1 MNRGPV
7 NLTELRERAERAI
20 ARSHAATD
28 NALPGGEPWELGK
41 LIEELRVYQAELE
54 IQNQEL
60 NAAQQEI
67 TQALGKYRSLYE
79 NLPLP
84 ALLVD
89 TLGFIVESNQLAA
102 DRLGLNRLNSLNRM
116 SVFQLFESDSRTP
129 LYAALQDKD
138 MATGQSRSLRDLWL
152 RIGRE
157 LSAPFDVNLIRL
169 GDPEGEGWHTLLV
182 LVDKSADHALRES
195 EHHFRSFTDSSLVLI
210 RATDADQRVNYVNGG
225 WLSFTGLNEQQAL
238 AGNSWAERLH
248 PGEVGRVLQTF
259 ADCFERRDV
268 FRMDYRL
275 RRHDGVYRWIRDEGT
290 PYRDST
296 GRFVG
301 YVDHCQDI
309 HDLIEARQ
317 SQAKLTGELRLNEE
331 RLRLAMEATRDGLW
345 DWNIQTGR
353 TFYSPAW
360 FRMLGYEPGDLVD
373 KAGTAELWSDLLHP
387 EEREDIQRRMFELL
401 RTAGGYDLEF
411 RLRCKN
417 GSYRCINSRGKVVER
432 AADGTPIRAIG
443 THTDITERRRMQRE
457 LAEKHGQLEKMTA
470 NIPGAVYEFELLPDG
485 RARMPWTSAVGQ
497 RLFGLD
503 PDTIKDDITPLFQ
516 RIHPEDL
523 PGLQAEIQASAQTLQ
538 PFSASYRLRD
548 ANGAVR
554 WLISNSNPE
563 PKPDGSIL
571 WYGYTQDITERR
583 EEEQRQAAQ
592 QAAIR
597 ELNERLTKIAARVPG
612 AIVQYR
618 QRPDGSA
625 CFPYASEGIWDIYR
639 LTPEEVR
646 DDAGPVFAMVHPDDL
661 EAVRAS
667 IEESA
672 RTLTNW
678 QLEYRVRFA
687 DGTVR
692 WLAGNS
698 SPEPEADGG
707 VLWHGYITDI
717 TARKAAEAE
726 LRSAS
731 LYARSL
737 IEASLDPLVTIGLMG
752 QIMDVNTATE
762 RVTGYSR
769 DNLIASDFSG
779 YFTEPEQARAGYQ
792 LAFAQGSVTN
802 YPLVIRHADGHVTE
816 VLYNASVYRD
826 EAGEVAGVFAAARD
840 VTERNHAEAQI
851 RELNASLEQ
860 KVAERTQQLAMA
872 SAAKSEFLAHMS
884 HEIRTPMNAVL
895 GFAQVLEQEP
905 LNPEQASLVRHIRES
920 GQSLL
925 HIINDILDFSKI
937 EAGQLRLEPAPF
949 ALDTMLVRVA
959 ALLEASARNRGID
972 LVVESPPVIPG
983 QLLGD
988 DLRIKQVLINL
999 VSNAIKFTEEGRVD
1013 LRIIPIVVED
1023 RQARLRFEVRD
1034 TGIGIGP
1041 EALSKLFQPFSQAD
1055 GSITRRFGGTGLG
1068 LSISRRLVE
1077 LMGGTIGADS
1087 VQGEGSTF
1095 WFELPLQRVGEDEP
1109 EAGAVTPAPAR
1120 RSGPRLSGM
1129 RVLVVDDNRMNL
1141 LLVESALKREGVET
1155 TLASDGQQAL
1165 EILRAR
1171 PGYFQ
1176 VVVMDVQMPVMD
1188 GLSATRAIRADA
1200 ALRDLPVIAFT
1211 AGVLPEERQAALAA
1225 GVNDFLAKPVDLE
1238 QLHQVLAPY
1247 RNPVAAD

>member
-20 ARSHAATD
+20 ARSHETTD

-89 TLGFIVESNQLAA
+89 ALGFIVESNQLAA
-102 DRLGLNRLNSLNRM
+102 DQLSLNRLNSLNRM

-129 LYAALQDKD
+129 LYAALQE
-138 MATGQSRSLRDLWL
+138 TSRQVPRALKNLWL
-152 RIGRE
+152 KQGQQVGT
-157 LSAPFDVNLIRL
+157 PCDVNLIRL
-169 GDPEGEGWHTLLV
+169 GDAETEGRHTLLV
-182 LVDKSADHALRES
+182 LVDKSADLALRES
-195 EHHFRSFTDSSLVLI
+195 EHHFRGFTDSSLVLI

-259 ADCFERRDV
+259 ADCFERREV

-275 RRHDGVYRWIRDEGT
+275 RRHDGAYRWIRDEGT

-345 DWNIQTGR
+345 DWNIQTGQ
-353 TFYSPAW
+353 TFYSPPW
-360 FRMLGYEPGDLVD
+360 FRMLGYEPGDLVE
-373 KAGTAELWSDLLHP
+373 KAGTADLFRDLLHP
-387 EEREDIQRRMFELL
+387 DEREDIPRRAMELL
-401 RTAGGYDLEF
+401 QTAGGYDLEF
-411 RLRCKN
+411 RLRCKD
-417 GSYRCINSRGKVVER
+417 GGYRCINSRGQVVER

-443 THTDITERRRMQRE
+443 THIDITERRRMQRE
-457 LAEKHGQLEKMTA
+457 LAEKHGQLEKLTA
-470 NIPGAVYEFELLPDG
+470 NIPGAVYQFELLPDG

-497 RLFGLD
+497 RLFGLE

-523 PGLQAEIQASAQTLQ
+523 PGLQAQIRVSAQTLQ
-538 PFSASYRLRD
+538 PFEAMYRLRD
-548 ANGAVR
+548 ADGSER
-554 WLISNSNPE
+554 WLQSNSIPD
-563 PKPDGSIL
+563 PKPDGSIV

-583 EEEQRQAAQ
+583 QEEQRQSAQ

-597 ELNERLTKIAARVPG
+597 ELNERLTKLAARVPG
-612 AIVQYR
+612 VIMQYR
-618 QRPDGSA
+618 RRPDGSD
-625 CFPYASEGIWDIYR
+625 CFPYASEGIRDIYR
-639 LTPEEVR
+639 VAPDEVR
-646 DDAGPVFAMVHPDDL
+646 EDAGPVFALVHPDDL
-661 EAVRAS
+661 AAVRAS

-678 QLEYRVRFA
+678 RLEYRVRFP

-698 SPEPEADGG
+698 SPEREADGG
-707 VLWHGYITDI
+707 VLWHGYIADI
-717 TARKAAEAE
+717 TERKAAEAE

-731 LYARSL
+731 VYARSL
-737 IEASLDPLVTIGLMG
+737 IEASLDPLVTICLRG
-752 QIMDVNTATE
+752 QIMDVNAATE

-769 DNLIASDFSG
+769 DQLIGSDFSG
-779 YFTEPEQARAGYQ
+779 YFTDPEQARAGYQ
-792 LAFAQGSVTN
+792 LVFAKGSVTN
-802 YPLVIRHADGHVTE
+802 YPLAIRHADGHVTE
-816 VLYNASVYRD
+816 VLYSASVYRD
-826 EAGEVAGVFAAARD
+826 EAGDVAGVFAAARD
-840 VTERNHAEAQI
+840 VTERNRAEAQI
-851 RELNASLEQ
+851 RDLNASLEQ

-905 LNPEQASLVRHIRES
+905 LNLEQAGLVQHIRES
-920 GQSLL
+920 GQNLL
-925 HIINDILDFSKI
+925 HIIYDILDFSKI

-949 ALDTMLVRVA
+949 ALDTLLVRVA
-959 ALLEASARNRGID
+959 ALLEVSARNRGIE
-972 LVVESPPVIPG
+972 LVVEPPPVIPG
-983 QLLGD
+983 QWLGD

-999 VSNAIKFTEEGRVD
+999 VSNAIKFTEKGRVD
-1013 LRIIPIVVED
+1013 LRVIPLAVED

-1077 LMGGTIGADS
+1077 LMDGAIGADS

-1095 WFELPLQRVGEDEP
+1095 WFELPLPRVGEGEP
-1109 EAGAVTPAPAR
+1109 EARATTAAPAR
-1120 RSGPRLSGM
+1120 RSGPRLSGL
-1129 RVLVVDDNRMNL
+1129 RVLVVDDNRTNL
-1141 LLVESALKREGVET
+1141 LLVESVLKREGVEVT
-1155 TLASDGQQAL
+1155 VAGDGQQAL

-1171 PGYFQ
+1171 PDYFQ
-1176 VVVMDVQMPVMD
+1176 VVIMDVQMPVMD
-1188 GLSATRAIRADA
+1188 GLTATRAIRADA

-1211 AGVLPEERQAALAA
+1211 AGVLPEERQAALEA
-1225 GVNDFLAKPVDLE
+1225 GVNVFLAKPVEIE
-1238 QLHQVLAPY
+1238 QLHQLLAPY